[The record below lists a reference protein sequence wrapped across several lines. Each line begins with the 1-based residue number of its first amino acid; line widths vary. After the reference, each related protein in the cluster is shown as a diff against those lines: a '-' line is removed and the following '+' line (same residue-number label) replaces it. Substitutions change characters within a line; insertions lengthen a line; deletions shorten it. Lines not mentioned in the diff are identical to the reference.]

1 MGTVFIKNIYLVKN
15 IYRLIRE
22 EYRNLL
28 KENYNDDDVD
38 WSYYEREDEL
48 KMEIMQDF
56 LYKNNSDF
64 TKHIPWTVVPFPR
77 LKKIWEDYMYNGFVR
92 DTRGLEMIEEI
103 MLDNTRKVNILTALA
118 GHTQWGDQE
127 TLDENIGYWVKEQV
141 NCLLPNTK
149 KVDTSQLEIPFDNP
163 RKKYIKKQP
172 VPDPEPCEV
181 QIHPFAQKIYNE
193 EYDEDTMSREKFY
206 ELLYEK
212 MTERFFDYYMW
223 DTEGVKGGFISDYGL
238 EPLVT
243 LAGQLRKA
251 TTPEE
256 KLVLIDQMLN
266 VVHQRSD
273 IANWFVEGGS
283 RALAQLS
290 GSPSETQ

>member
-1 MGTVFIKNIYLVKN
+1 MKSVYRIIK
-15 IYRLIRE
+15 E
-22 EYRNLL
+22 EYSRFL
-28 KENYNDDDVD
+28 KESYDDNDVD

-56 LYKNNSDF
+56 LYKNTPDF
-64 TKHIPWTVVPFPR
+64 TKHIPWTVVPFSR
-77 LKKIWEDYMYNGFVR
+77 LKKIWEDYMRTGFVR

-103 MLDNTRKVNILTALA
+103 MLDNTRKVNILTNLA

-141 NCLLPNTK
+141 NCLLPAE
-149 KVDTSQLEIPFDNP
+149 KVDTSQLEIPFGNP
-163 RKKYIKKQP
+163 RKKYIKKEP

-181 QIHPFAQKIYNE
+181 QIHPYAQKIFNE
-193 EYDEDTMSREKFY
+193 EYDEDMSREKFY

-212 MTERFFDYYMW
+212 MTGNFFDNYMW
-223 DTEGVKGGFISDYGL
+223 DAEGEKGGFISDYGL

-243 LAGQLRKA
+243 LAGQVRRA
-251 TTPEE
+251 GSPEE
-256 KLVLIDQMLN
+256 KLVILDQMLN
-266 VVHQRSD
+266 VIHQRSD

-290 GSPSETQ
+290 GSPSEVQQEQ

>member
-1 MGTVFIKNIYLVKN
+1 MKNDSIVNKLYKIIKEEVVKF
-15 IYRLIRE
+15 LRE
-22 EYRNLL
+22 YG
-28 KENYNDDDVD
+28 NDDDVD

-56 LYKNNSDF
+56 LYKNNADF

-77 LKKIWEDYMYNGFVR
+77 LKKIWEDYMQKGFVR
-92 DTRGLEMIEEI
+92 DERGLEMIEEI

-141 NCLLPNTK
+141 NCLLPLTG
-149 KVDTSQLEIPFDNP
+149 KVDTSQLEIPFNNP
-163 RKKYIKKQP
+163 KQGYVEKEP

-212 MTERFFDYYMW
+212 MTARFFDYYMW
-223 DTEGVKGGFISDYGL
+223 DTEGIKGGYISDYGL
-238 EPLVT
+238 EPLVR

-251 TTPEE
+251 SSPEE

-290 GSPSETQ
+290 GSPSEVEQQ